1 MKTIIMKTI
10 KYISKFIGLIIA
22 ITLLISCSEN
32 NQEDDLIDPVSDGNS
47 FYELKING
55 VTYENKAI
63 SNASA
68 IVVKGIDEE
77 TKKAINTTSA
87 FIENEQIRFNAVIL
101 KIDEQLKSLESN
113 QEEYSTIIITLN
125 NKMYFSKGGTI
136 TVKKEKPYGVFN
148 STTHQAGVG
157 KTAILFEFS
166 GTFIDVNET
175 EIPISGKIN
184 IAKEQ
189 AI

>member
-1 MKTIIMKTI
+1 MKTTIMKTI

-87 FIENEQIRFNAVIL
+87 FIENEQIRFNAVIV

-125 NKMYFSKGGTI
+125 NKMYFSKTGTI
-136 TVKKEKPYGVFN
+136 TIKKEKPYGIFN
-148 STTHQAGVG
+148 LTTDQVGAG

>member
-1 MKTIIMKTI
+1 MKTI

-87 FIENEQIRFNAVIL
+87 FIENEQIRFNAVIV
-101 KIDEQLKSLESN
+101 KIDGQLKSLGSDEDNSI
-113 QEEYSTIIITLN
+113 IIITLN